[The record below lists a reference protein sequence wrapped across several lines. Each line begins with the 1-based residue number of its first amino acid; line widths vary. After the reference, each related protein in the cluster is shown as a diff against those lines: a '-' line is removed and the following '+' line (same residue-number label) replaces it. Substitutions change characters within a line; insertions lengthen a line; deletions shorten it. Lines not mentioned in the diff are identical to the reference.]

1 MWEASTSHKEQP
13 MQHGSPT
20 RRRIPRLTATVV
32 LVAALVA
39 SIFTAATTSPAA
51 AVPVDGLYTGTLDL
65 SGVRSPIS
73 VTLSTTTGARGPVSA
88 TATIGAGVTI
98 SCFGDHSIATTLAL
112 TAPGG
117 GVPSV
122 AGPGDASFTLN
133 GSFPVLGQ
141 TVGVRVDATVSSD
154 RTRLTGP
161 VTVSLPLGC
170 GTRNLTLDARS
181 DTPFHIRT
189 GHDGQVVGGTDLTH
203 MIDKEDPAT
212 APATWERCMSLW
224 ADLPAGASVPPGT
237 SWSIESG
244 APAGAHIRSGWQN
257 GAPSSEPSDGTPAP
271 LRTMVC
277 ITQDTPLDTTF
288 TVQLANDSRVWG
300 RILLW
305 VGPFV
310 DYVGRGQGDVHNTTF
325 DQVHYDF
332 QGVGEYVDAVAPATW
347 KDFTVQSRLESVPGM
362 PVTVTTAVSA
372 LVNGDRVALYLNNGK
387 PEWYLDG
394 SPLAVPAKLPSGGE
408 ITRPDEV
415 HWRVTWPRT
424 TLDPGATTGTTM
436 QLSFNRWTPMD
447 HLNIDELVLGPGLRE
462 GQVSG
467 LFGIADRDASND
479 LTPSWGGAPVSPVID
494 PASPPFTQPLYR
506 DFGKSWLVDSSGSPS
521 GTLFDYLDKNHPD
534 PGSYQNES
542 YPENRPEVVDGKA
555 RTVCLKAGVTQRP
568 QLDFCTYD
576 IGVTGARE
584 IAGYYADGWLP
595 V

>member
-1 MWEASTSHKEQP
+1 MEHAP
-13 MQHGSPT
+13 PT
-20 RRRIPRLTATVV
+20 RRRIPRLTAVAM
-32 LVAALVA
+32 LVAALFA
-39 SIFTAATTSPAA
+39 SIFTAATAPPAG
-51 AVPVDGLYTGTLDL
+51 AVPVDGRYIGTLAL
-65 SGVRSPIS
+65 SGVTSPID
-73 VTLSTTTGARGPVSA
+73 VTLSTVAPGRSAVSA
-88 TATIGAGVTI
+88 TATIGAGITI
-98 SCFGDHSIATTLAL
+98 SCFGTHSIATTLAMS
-112 TAPGG
+112 APAG

-122 AGPGDASFTLN
+122 AGPGASVIPLT
-133 GSFPVLGQ
+133 GSFSVLGQ
-141 TVGVRVDATVSSD
+141 TVNVTVIATVSAD
-154 RTRLTGP
+154 RTSLTGP

-189 GHDGQVVGGTDLTH
+189 GHDGLVVGGTDLTH

-212 APATWERCMSLW
+212 APATWERCMFLW
-224 ADLPAGASVPPGT
+224 ADLPAGASVPVGT

-244 APAGAHIRSGWQN
+244 APAGAHIRSGWEL
-257 GAPSSEPSDGTPAP
+257 GAPPSAPSDGTPAS

-288 TVQLANDSRVWG
+288 TVRLANDSGVFG

-332 QGVGEYVDAVAPATW
+332 QGVGEYVDAVAPANW
-347 KDFTVQSRLESVPGM
+347 KDFTVQSRLESVPAM

-372 LVNGDRVALYLNNGK
+372 LVNGDRVALYLNDGK

-394 SPLAVPAKLPSGGE
+394 APLAVPATLPSGGE

-415 HWRVTWPRT
+415 HWRVTWPKT
-424 TLDPGATTGTTM
+424 GLNPGDTTGTTM

-447 HLNIDELVLGPGLRE
+447 HLNIDELVLGPGLRD

-467 LFGIADRDASND
+467 LFGIADRDGSND

-494 PASPPFTQPLYR
+494 PASPPFTQPLYA
-506 DFGKSWLVDSSGSPS
+506 DFGKSWLVDSKGSPS

-542 YPENRPEVVDGKA
+542 YPEGRPDVVDGKA
-555 RTVCLKAGVTQRP
+555 RAVCQKAGVTRQP

-584 IAGYYADGWLP
+584 IAAYYADGWLP